1 MTYKDIAAM
10 VKSFG
15 LPYAYYQFEEGSGQQ
30 CPFVVFYYPN
40 REDFIADGVNYVK
53 KTILTIELYTD
64 SKDFA
69 AEANIE
75 DALEAHEMVYSKEE
89 TYIDSEKM
97 FEVIYDMEVC
107 ING

>member
-69 AEANIE
+69 AETNIE
-75 DALEAHEMVYSKEE
+75 DVLEAHEMVYSKEE